1 MRWCFS
7 TLRSITALAAAMV
20 VAGPAAAD
28 DPIPDD
34 ALGLSRTSVFDTPV
48 PEAYDYEGSAS
59 RIDLQTSRQAPVI
72 PHEMRAYESITTGRN
87 RCLRCHMEPALIG
100 TEIPAGEATP
110 MPADHYLQL
119 GDDENT
125 AKVSG
130 SRWVCTQCHVG
141 QVNVAPLVD
150 NSSVN

>member
-1 MRWCFS
+1 MRRRFS

-20 VAGPAAAD
+20 VSGPAAGE
-28 DPIPDD
+28 DPIPDED
-34 ALGLSRTSVFDTPV
+34 LGLSRTSVFDTPV
-48 PEAYDYEGSAS
+48 PEAYAYEGTAS
-59 RIDLQTSRQAPVI
+59 RIELQTHRQAPVI
-72 PHEMRAYESITTGRN
+72 PHEMRAYETITTGRN

-100 TEIPAGEATP
+100 TDVPAGEATP

-119 GDDENT
+119 GNEGAA

-150 NSSVN
+150 NSSVK